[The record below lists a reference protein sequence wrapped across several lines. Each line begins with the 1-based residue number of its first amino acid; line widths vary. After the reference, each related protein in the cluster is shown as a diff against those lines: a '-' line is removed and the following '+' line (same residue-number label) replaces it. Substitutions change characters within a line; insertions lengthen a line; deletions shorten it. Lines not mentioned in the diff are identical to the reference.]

1 MCWVYHIENK
11 KFTENGY
18 PVRCALLR
26 KTMTMRHTDHFILK
40 IGNILKV
47 IRGIFKLKN
56 KWKKGQL
63 KGGKKR
69 EDLIRRES
77 DSNGKC

>member
-1 MCWVYHIENK
+1 
-11 KFTENGY
+11 
-18 PVRCALLR
+18 
-26 KTMTMRHTDHFILK
+26 MTMRHTDHFILK